1 MKLTK
6 LTEAE
11 YMTFP
16 HSSFLQAWSWG
27 EFLVAQGNTVERLG
41 LMDEGQLVVTAQ
53 VVIKKLPFGLYSY
66 IPYGPEGGDAKQV
79 AAFYKLLPYNS
90 HVFTRVEPMRS
101 EFIPAGA
108 RRTKNIQPGRTL
120 VIDLGKPEGDLLK
133 EMHHKTRYNISVA
146 KRHGVIA
153 RELTKEEWQIGTQ
166 LLHETAVR
174 QGYKDQGVAYYTH
187 MLSFLTEGPVKAR
200 LLGAWHES
208 MLLAVGLFIDS
219 GDTRT
224 YLFGGSREEQK
235 NVMAPHA
242 LHWWAITD
250 AQALGQTRY
259 DFWGIET
266 ASGQTPGFVRFKMG
280 FGGNEVRYPG
290 AVDIVHSPLWYNVYT
305 HIRKLNR
312 LFRRK

>member
-6 LTEAE
+6 LNEAE

-27 EFLVAQGNTVERLG
+27 EFLVAQGNIVERLG
-41 LMDEGQLVVTAQ
+41 LMDDEQLVVTAQ

-79 AAFYKLLPYNS
+79 AEFYRLLPYS
-90 HVFTRVEPMRS
+90 SQVFTRVEPMRA
-101 EFIPAGA
+101 EFVPAGA
-108 RRTKNIQPGRTL
+108 RKTKNIQPGKTL
-120 VIDLGKPEGDLLK
+120 VLDLVKPEDDLLK

-153 RELTKEEWQIGTQ
+153 RELTKDEWQIGTQ

-174 QGYKDQGVAYYTH
+174 QGYKDQGAHYYMS
-187 MLSFLTEGPVKAR
+187 MLEFLPEGPTTAR
-200 LLGAWHES
+200 LIGAWYENQ
-208 MLLAVGLFIDS
+208 LLAVGLFIDNR
-219 GDTRT
+219 DTRT
-224 YLFGGSREEQK
+224 YLFGGSSDEYK

-242 LHWWAITD
+242 LHWWAINE
-250 AQALGQTRY
+250 AQKIGLVHY

-266 ASGQTPGFVRFKMG
+266 SSGQTPGFVRFKMG
-280 FGGNEVRYPG
+280 FGGTEVQYGG
-290 AVDIVHSPLWYNVYT
+290 AYDIVYKHVWYNLYR
-305 HIRKLNR
+305 IL
-312 LFRRK
+312 RRVNKIIG